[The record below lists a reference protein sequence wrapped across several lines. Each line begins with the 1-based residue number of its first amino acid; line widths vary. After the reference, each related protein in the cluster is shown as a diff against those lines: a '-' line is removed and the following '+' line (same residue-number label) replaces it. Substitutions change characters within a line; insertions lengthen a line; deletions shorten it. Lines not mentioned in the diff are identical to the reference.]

1 MHSWIALQ
9 QFIPVHIDHVDDLL
23 FNSLHNAAE

>member
-9 QFIPVHIDHVDDLL
+9 QFIPVHVDNVDDLL
-23 FNSLHNAAE
+23 FNSVHTSAE